1 MSAAT
6 VPSPL
11 SAAKSWARS
20 TPIALIALVFVVL
33 FAASFVLGRA
43 TVSTTRRSPSIV
55 PPAVQQPAAG
65 ADAAA
70 EYCHVGRPC

>member
-20 TPIALIALVFVVL
+20 TRLALAALVFVVL

-43 TVSTTRRSPSIV
+43 TMSTTRTSPSIV
-55 PPAVQQPAAG
+55 PSSVPQPAES
-65 ADAAA
+65 A